1 MFRMAW
7 RMTQKQI
14 SRETSLAK
22 YDFRKSGG
30 RAWSPSSSFVKGTVL
45 HNHGGKNRLEKK
57 FKKYSRKIN
66 ALGVY
71 INIRRYIIEV
81 NSEGLRWKLT
91 VSHFV
96 NPDLRVEIFFK
107 KEGEVGNG
115 GTHSEIGDVGT
126 SAHLYWRLNQLTCK
140 DGLLCFFIV
149 SLVTKNNVWKLSLR
163 VIKLY
168 Q

>member
-107 KEGEVGNG
+107 KEGKVGNG
-115 GTHSEIGDVGT
+115 GTHSEIGDIGT
-126 SAHLYWRLNQLTCK
+126 SAHLYWGLNQLTCK